1 MSGKPSK
8 WKQMIDEE
16 WETPKFLRKG
26 TNVTIDMTHE
36 PKLTEREGK
45 FGRRKLYVVWT
56 LEYGNVLVTPTLITT
71 LNPNVDK
78 CQVTLECSTP
88 KFLLP
93 IFFALESLLLFIVTA
108 VVVSLRNQ
116 LRNQNSTGLLL
127 ALTVCLSITST
138 AILLCSASTLLKA
151 RRLTNRR

>member
-78 CQVTLECSTP
+78 CQVTL
-88 KFLLP
+88 
-93 IFFALESLLLFIVTA
+93 
-108 VVVSLRNQ
+108 
-116 LRNQNSTGLLL
+116 
-127 ALTVCLSITST
+127 
-138 AILLCSASTLLKA
+138 
-151 RRLTNRR
+151 